1 MLRLRRREAGSGLRA
16 QRRSGSRLEVTVP
29 EKPPRP
35 SGGGTVQEPPVQLL
49 RRLEFKVLRRLDGF
63 LFGDYTGVFY
73 GPSLDLAEVREY
85 QPGDEVRRIDW
96 NVTARTGKIH
106 VRQYREEREITAWL
120 IVDLSASMNFGTRRV
135 LKREEALEFA
145 VTATAIITR
154 HGDKVGTIVVSEAG
168 MRVIPAGTGRRQILK
183 IVQALTTQRSW
194 VEPQKASTESSL
206 KTPPG
211 DLLEQALNYI
221 NRALKRRALVFV
233 VSDFLSSPPPPT
245 PFDSSTKPAPAW
257 AKPLGRL
264 AYRHEVIA
272 VRISDPAERE
282 LPKVGE
288 LRVRDPESGQ
298 EVWVNT
304 SDPRVRAAY
313 AALVKEREETIK
325 RTLQSAQVDLL
336 ELSTAQEI
344 VEPIL
349 KFTMRRK
356 GVRR

>member
-1 MLRLRRREAGSGLRA
+1 MLRRRRGESGPGWRGA
-16 QRRSGSRLEVTVP
+16 RLEVRVP
-29 EKPPRP
+29 PHPGSATPAE
-35 SGGGTVQEPPVQLL
+35 LL

-96 NVTARTGKIH
+96 SVTARTGQLH

-145 VTATAIITR
+145 VTAAAIITR
-154 HGDKVGTIVVSEAG
+154 HGDKVGAIAVSEAG
-168 MRVIPAGTGRRQILK
+168 MGITPAGTGRRQVLS
-183 IVQALTTQRSW
+183 IVQGL
-194 VEPQKASTESSL
+194 QKASAGPL
-206 KTPPG
+206 GKTPGADP
-211 DLLEQALNYI
+211 LEQALNHL
-221 NRALKRRALVFV
+221 NRTLKRRALVLV
-233 VSDFLSSPPPPT
+233 VSDFLPWQ
-245 PFDSSTKPAPAW
+245 DAPAW

-272 VRISDPAERE
+272 VRILDPAEQE
-282 LPKVGE
+282 LPRVGE
-288 LRVRDPESGQ
+288 LRLRDPEGGQ

-304 SDPRVRAAY
+304 SDPRVRSAY
-313 AALVKEREETIK
+313 AALVRQRDENIR
-325 RTLQSAQVDLL
+325 RTLQSARVDLL
-336 ELSTAQEI
+336 ELSTAREI
-344 VEPIL
+344 VEPLL
-349 KFTMRRK
+349 KFTLRRK

>member
-1 MLRLRRREAGSGLRA
+1 MLRSPRDQPLKGSGPHLA
-16 QRRSGSRLEVTVP
+16 PQ
-29 EKPPRP
+29 KPPPR
-35 SGGGTVQEPPVQLL
+35 VQEPPAELL

-96 NVTARTGKIH
+96 SVTARTGKLH

-135 LKREEALEFA
+135 LKREAALEFA
-145 VTATAIITR
+145 VTAAAIVAR
-154 HGDKVGTIVVSEAG
+154 HGDKVGAVVTSEGG
-168 MRVIPAGTGRRQILK
+168 MRILPAGTGRRQILK
-183 IVQALTTQRSW
+183 IAQLFTS
-194 VEPQKASTESSL
+194 
-206 KTPPG
+206 PPSEAG
-211 DLLEQALNYI
+211 PRNTSQPPPVDPLEQALHYL
-221 NRALKRRALVFV
+221 NRTLKRRALIFV
-233 VSDFLSSPPPPT
+233 VSDFLASPPA
-245 PFDSSTKPAPAW
+245 APGALSW
-257 AKPLGRL
+257 AKPIGRL

-288 LRVRDPESGQ
+288 LRLRDPESAQ
-298 EVWVNT
+298 EIWVNT
-304 SDPRVRAAY
+304 SDPRVRSAY
-313 AALVKEREETIK
+313 AALVREHEEGI
-325 RTLQSAQVDLL
+325 RRVLRSAQVDLL

-344 VEPIL
+344 VEPLL
-349 KFTMRRK
+349 KFTLRRK

>member
-1 MLRLRRREAGSGLRA
+1 M
-16 QRRSGSRLEVTVP
+16 VP

-35 SGGGTVQEPPVQLL
+35 SGERTVQEPPVQLL

-96 NVTARTGKIH
+96 SVTARTGKLH

-135 LKREEALEFA
+135 LKREAALEFA
-145 VTATAIITR
+145 VTAAAIVTR
-154 HGDKVGTIVVSEAG
+154 HGDKVGTVVISEAG
-168 MRVIPAGTGRRQILK
+168 MRIVPAGTGRRQILK
-183 IVQALTTQRSW
+183 IVQVLTSQRSW
-194 VEPQKASTESSL
+194 VELQKASTESRL
-206 KTPPG
+206 KTPAG
-211 DLLEQALNYI
+211 DPLEQALNYI
-221 NRALKRRALVFV
+221 NRTLKRRALVFV
-233 VSDFLSSPPPPT
+233 VSDFLTSPPAQAAPLT
-245 PFDSSTKPAPAW
+245 AKAAPAW

-313 AALVKEREETIK
+313 AALVKERDETIK

-336 ELSTAQEI
+336 ELSTAREI
-344 VEPIL
+344 VEPVL

>member
-1 MLRLRRREAGSGLRA
+1 
-16 QRRSGSRLEVTVP
+16 
-29 EKPPRP
+29 
-35 SGGGTVQEPPVQLL
+35 L

-96 NVTARTGKIH
+96 SVTARTGKIH
-106 VRQYREEREITAWL
+106 VRQYREEREITAWV
-120 IVDLSASMNFGTRRV
+120 IVDLSASMDFGTRRV
-135 LKREEALEFA
+135 LKREAALEFA
-145 VTATAIITR
+145 VTAAAIVAR
-154 HGDKVGTIVVSEAG
+154 HGDKVGAVVVSEAG
-168 MRVIPAGTGRRQILK
+168 MRTVPAGTGRRQIVK
-183 IVQALTTQRSW
+183 IVQQLQKSSTRSR
-194 VEPQKASTESSL
+194 P
-206 KTPPG
+206 KTPSP
-211 DLLEQALNYI
+211 DPLEQALSFI
-221 NRALKRRALVFV
+221 NRTLKRRALVFV
-233 VSDFLSSPPPPT
+233 VSDFLPSEMPLT
-245 PFDSSTKPAPAW
+245 PQAVTPW

-282 LPKVGE
+282 LPQVGE

-304 SDPRVRAAY
+304 SDPRVRAAHR
-313 AALVKEREETIK
+313 ALVKERDETLK
-325 RTLQSAQVDLL
+325 RTLQSIRVDLL
-336 ELSTAQEI
+336 ELSTAREI

-349 KFTMRRK
+349 KFTLRRK